1 MRRGSTVL
9 ARRAITIAFGR
20 KRTLDLRPRARVRAG
35 QTIGVTIAGR
45 VIVGDVAKGPTIG
58 SIPISGRWR
67 QRL

>member
-1 MRRGSTVL
+1 MK
-9 ARRAITIAFGR
+9 IAFGR

-45 VIVGDVAKGPTIG
+45 VVVGDSAKGPTIG